1 MVTVLRYSQ
10 ITLAHLKVEGLWSE
24 VCACDCYWRMSLF
37 RLVEWHTPLTPTVVI
52 LKGRNRE

>member
-1 MVTVLRYSQ
+1 MVTVLGYSQ

-52 LKGRNRE
+52 LTGRNRE